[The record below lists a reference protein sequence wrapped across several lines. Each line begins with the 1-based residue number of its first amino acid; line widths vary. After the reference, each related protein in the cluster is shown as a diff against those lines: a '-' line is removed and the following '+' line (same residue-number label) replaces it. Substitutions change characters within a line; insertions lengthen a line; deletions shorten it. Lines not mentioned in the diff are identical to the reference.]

1 MAPQKLP
8 TIPNSPFR
16 PRSRSPLPSAVN
28 QTIDPSYLSHCNKHL
43 DSWGSGGKT
52 RPKSSNVLHEQA
64 QESGEQSRKK
74 PLGSSTSYNISRTP
88 VTRKTIA
95 KDKVDR
101 LRMLQNEGKKAANA
115 SVRKNPDASADVTGM
130 TALMATPAKGLIFD
144 SLENNDDVGGE
155 PAGEHS
161 IVEVDEC

>member
-1 MAPQKLP
+1 
-8 TIPNSPFR
+8 
-16 PRSRSPLPSAVN
+16 
-28 QTIDPSYLSHCNKHL
+28 
-43 DSWGSGGKT
+43 
-52 RPKSSNVLHEQA
+52 
-64 QESGEQSRKK
+64 
-74 PLGSSTSYNISRTP
+74 
-88 VTRKTIA
+88 
-95 KDKVDR
+95 
-101 LRMLQNEGKKAANA
+101 MLQNEGKKAANA

>member
-1 MAPQKLP
+1 M
-8 TIPNSPFR
+8 
-16 PRSRSPLPSAVN
+16 
-28 QTIDPSYLSHCNKHL
+28 
-43 DSWGSGGKT
+43 
-52 RPKSSNVLHEQA
+52 LHEQA